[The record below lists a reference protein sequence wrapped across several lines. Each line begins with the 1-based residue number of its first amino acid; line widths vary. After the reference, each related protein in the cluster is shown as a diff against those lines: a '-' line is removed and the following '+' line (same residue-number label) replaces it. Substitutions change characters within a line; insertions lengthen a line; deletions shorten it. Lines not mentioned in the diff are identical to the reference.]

1 VTGTRP
7 TTATGPAASPTVRGP
22 RAAPAAPP
30 IAGLFAGLFA
40 FLLAAAPLF
49 AQEAAVDRGSLGT
62 LEAAVREA
70 TGLTDEARA
79 PLLLDLQQATQDLN
93 QAESYRQEA
102 ESYRQAMANSES
114 EVENYNELVREMED
128 SAPTVEER
136 LGRDPDLEDIEAELD
151 VVEARRQSLADQRSA
166 ALSALAERT
175 VGDGE
180 QQQRLASVTA
190 ELENIEPAPAADESL
205 KARITAA
212 ARTAKRQR
220 LEAEAEMLRL
230 RLRGAPALN
239 AIRTAKVAWLDA
251 SLARADTLLEALRK
265 AAASTR
271 QSAAARRIEELRR
284 LAGPLA
290 ETRPGVKAFLDETL
304 QLIRDQ
310 QRLAGAVAEA
320 RSDSATIRELDEYI
334 EEDYSLTQRRLEVA
348 GLEGKLGEVMM
359 TRLASLPDKR
369 EIQASIAAR
378 NDQLASVSV
387 NSIDTDEALR
397 QSSRRGAYLRERFPD
412 LDDWGRQERR
422 VLDRLYEQRRD
433 LLRETLEAQN
443 SLLRLLVDTNQ
454 AAVDL
459 IEATENYE
467 AFLTGNLLWIR
478 SYRFLDAREL
488 LKQVFA
494 LVDPAPALAVAANWQ
509 RLLRNPPLL
518 IGLAVLALLLVNR
531 RRIVAAQQALLGVP
545 MRPRDESP
553 RKIAIGIALG
563 TARSAM
569 LPLFLLLLA
578 WAISLAGGGSATSEG
593 IARGLGAA
601 GVLLFGLY
609 LALSVTARVGTGR
622 RLLKWNNQ
630 KTDAVRRDLPWL
642 VVLLPVA
649 TGLSSFARTGWSEES
664 GGPLAALATFII
676 ALAGVVYGVRLLR
689 SGQLAGDALGKF
701 LLRASVLIAAAI
713 AVMHLTGQ
721 LFAAHLYLRA
731 LGWSVAAVA
740 LILFVTNVLQRIILI
755 YRSRLERR
763 QRQELRAQ
771 AAAEASDEGEREPQI
786 SERDVDAVAS
796 LSDAQGRLLGA
807 ARLAALATL
816 LWFVWSPALPA
827 ISLLEEVTLWSTV
840 DPSLPV
846 GELRGVSLATLIIA
860 ALVVAITVLLWR
872 HIPPLVQVLLME
884 YGSVSA
890 GARYAIGMLLQYVII
905 GVGASVSLGLMGFAW
920 SKVQW
925 LVAALGVG
933 IGFGLQE
940 IVANFISGIIL
951 LFERPIRV
959 GDIISVSGYDGTVV
973 NISARATVI
982 ETFEGKEL
990 LIPNKDL
997 ITGVVNNWSLTSSK
1011 LRIVIPVGVAYGS
1024 DVRKALRILVD
1035 VARDHPAIM
1044 DDPAPTATFEDFGDN
1059 ALTLWLRCYAESEF
1073 IQRWTELRTEI
1084 YDRLNKA
1091 GIGIAF
1097 PQRDV
1102 HLDAAEPIP
1111 VQLVERPVKGQLP
1124 EQG

>member
-1 VTGTRP
+1 VLLAGLL
-7 TTATGPAASPTVRGP
+7 ASP
-22 RAAPAAPP
+22 
-30 IAGLFAGLFA
+30 
-40 FLLAAAPLF
+40 PLR
-49 AQEAAVDRGSLGT
+49 AQEPPQVTRGSLGT
-62 LEAAVREA
+62 LEGAVRED
-70 TGLTDEARA
+70 TGLTDEERA
-79 PLLLDLQQATQDLN
+79 PLLLDLQQATQDIA

-102 ESYRQAMANSES
+102 ESYRQAMENSAS
-114 EVENYNELVREMED
+114 EIEHYNELVRELED
-128 SAPTVEER
+128 STPSVEER

-151 VVEARRQSLADQRSA
+151 VVEARRQSLAEQRSA
-166 ALSALAERT
+166 ALNALAERT
-175 VGDGE
+175 VGDSD
-180 QQQRLASVTA
+180 QQQRLATVTA
-190 ELENIEPAPAADESL
+190 ELEDAEPPPPVDDSL
-205 KARITAA
+205 QARVTAA
-212 ARTAKRQR
+212 ARAARRQR
-220 LEAEAEMLRL
+220 LEAEAEMLKL

-251 SLARADTLLEALRK
+251 SLTRADALLAALRD

-284 LAGPLA
+284 QVAPIAG
-290 ETRPGVKAFLDETL
+290 ERPGIQAFLDETL
-304 QLIRDQ
+304 ELIRDQ
-310 QRLAGAVAEA
+310 QRLADALAEA
-320 RSDSATIRELDEYI
+320 RGDSATIRELDEYI

-359 TRLASLPDKR
+359 TRLASLPEKR

-378 NDQLASVSV
+378 NDQLANVSV
-387 NSIDTDEALR
+387 NTIDTDEALR
-397 QSSRRGAYLRERFPD
+397 QSSRRSAYLHERFPG
-412 LDDWGRQERR
+412 LDDWGREERR
-422 VLDRLYEQRRD
+422 ILDRLYEQRRD
-433 LLRETLEAQN
+433 LLREKLEAQN

-454 AAVDL
+454 AAADL
-459 IEATENYE
+459 IKATENYE
-467 AFLTGNLLWIR
+467 TFLTGNLLWIR
-478 SYRFLDAREL
+478 SYRFLDPREFL
-488 LKQVFA
+488 EQGLA
-494 LVDPAPALAVAANWQ
+494 LADPEPALAVAAHWQ

-518 IGLAVLALLLVNR
+518 IGLAVLALLLANR
-531 RRIVAAQQALLGVP
+531 RRIVTAQQALLGVP
-545 MRPRDESP
+545 IRPREESP
-553 RKIAIGIALG
+553 RKIALAIALG
-563 TARSAM
+563 AARSAI
-569 LPLFLLLLA
+569 LPLFLLLAA
-578 WAISLAGGGSATSEG
+578 WAGSLAGGGSASSES

-601 GVLLFGLY
+601 AILLFGLN

-642 VVLLPVA
+642 LVLLPVA
-649 TGLSSFARTGWSEES
+649 TGLSSFARTGWSEQS

-676 ALAGVVYGVRLLR
+676 ALAGVVYGARLLR
-689 SGQLAGDALGKF
+689 SGQLAGDGLGKF
-701 LLRASVLIAAAI
+701 LVRVSVLIAAAI

-731 LGWSVAAVA
+731 LGWSVAAVS
-740 LILFVTNVLQRIILI
+740 LILFVTNVLQRVILI

-763 QRQELRAQ
+763 QREELRAQ
-771 AAAEASDEGEREPQI
+771 AEAEASDESEGERDAQI
-786 SERDVDAVAS
+786 SERDIDAVAS

-807 ARLAALATL
+807 VRLAALATL
-816 LWFVWSPALPA
+816 LWFIWSPALPA
-827 ISLLEEVTLWSTV
+827 ISLLEDVTLWSTV

-860 ALVVAITVLLWR
+860 ALVVAITVLLTK
-872 HIPPLVQVLLME
+872 HVPPLVQVLLME
-884 YGSVSA
+884 YGKVSA

-905 GVGASVSLGLMGFAW
+905 GVGASVSLGLIGFAW

-997 ITGVVNNWSLTSSK
+997 ITGVVNNWSLTSTK

-1024 DVRKALRILVD
+1024 DVRKALRILVE
-1035 VARDHPAIM
+1035 VARDHPAIL
-1044 DDPAPTATFEDFGDN
+1044 DDPAPVATFEDFGDN
-1059 ALTLWLRCYAESEF
+1059 ALTLWLRCYSESEF
-1073 IQRWTELRTEI
+1073 IQRWTELRTDI
-1084 YDRLNKA
+1084 YERLNKA

-1111 VQLVERPVKGQLP
+1111 VQLVERPVK
-1124 EQG
+1124 EQN